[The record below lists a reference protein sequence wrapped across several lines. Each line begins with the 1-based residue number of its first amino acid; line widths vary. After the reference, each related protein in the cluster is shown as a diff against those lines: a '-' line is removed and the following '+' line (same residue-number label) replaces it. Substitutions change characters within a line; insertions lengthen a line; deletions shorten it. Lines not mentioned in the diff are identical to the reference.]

1 MLSPDV
7 RTVAMDLLRPP
18 PGRQLDLAL
27 LTTYTLDLEALLA
40 VPFAVLAHSDAG
52 IDQLLEDPLLILQGL
67 REAGDRVHVFVDET
81 GIAVPRRQREL
92 YATLED
98 SVHPV
103 RAPGGGVFH
112 PKVWLARF
120 VSPEDGDDALLRVAI
135 LSRNLTFDRSWDVA
149 LASEAKPAGRRVA
162 ASGPLSRLVGNLAEL
177 STMPLPSVLAEG
189 LETLAG
195 QVSRTRFPAP
205 AGFSD
210 APIGFHTMGLGR
222 SRRWLPKVPNGRTV
236 LAVAPFLNG
245 RALDSIR
252 GLGGGEGHLVGRREE
267 LDTVADASLSRWD
280 EVRVLADAVLDEPGD
295 ETSSRPSG
303 LHAKIIA
310 VEHGWDV
317 TWLVGSA
324 NLTAPALQG
333 RNVEIMAEI
342 SGRKS
347 RVGISQFLDGFDK
360 LCETYRRPDET
371 AVDTDEEQEGQRD
384 VEAAARAL
392 AEADLAITCVAAG
405 ERWEWRLVGQVRL
418 PEGVTAHV
426 WPVSVGEEQAIPADF
441 PVTFLLPMTR
451 LTAFAAFVVT
461 SDGRGTEPRRFALK
475 LPISG
480 VPEERAARV
489 LRSLIDSPERLLA
502 FLRALLGGLEALG
515 HAGDR
520 DEAGTTAWAWE
531 PGFEAETL
539 LEDMLRAASRD
550 PERLVAVRR
559 LIADLRGSPQG
570 RDVVPD
576 RLHAVWQAV
585 DATLGADR

>member
-1 MLSPDV
+1 
-7 RTVAMDLLRPP
+7 
-18 PGRQLDLAL
+18 
-27 LTTYTLDLEALLA
+27 
-40 VPFAVLAHSDAG
+40 
-52 IDQLLEDPLLILQGL
+52 
-67 REAGDRVHVFVDET
+67 
-81 GIAVPRRQREL
+81 
-92 YATLED
+92 
-98 SVHPV
+98 
-103 RAPGGGVFH
+103 
-112 PKVWLARF
+112 
-120 VSPEDGDDALLRVAI
+120 
-135 LSRNLTFDRSWDVA
+135 
-149 LASEAKPAGRRVA
+149 
-162 ASGPLSRLVGNLAEL
+162 
-177 STMPLPSVLAEG
+177 MPLPSVLAEG

-195 QVSRTRFPAP
+195 QVSRARFPAP

-210 APIGFHTMGLGR
+210 APIAFHTMGLGR

-252 GLGGGEGHLVGRREE
+252 GLAWGEGHLVGRREE

-280 EVRVLADAVLDEPGD
+280 EVRVLADTVLDEPGD

-324 NLTAPALQG
+324 NLTAPALEG

-371 AVDTDEEQEGQRD
+371 AVDADEEQEGQRD

-405 ERWEWRLVGQVRL
+405 ERWEWRLDGQVRL

-451 LTAFAAFVVT
+451 LDGVRRFRRVVRRPRHGTATVRAQA
-461 SDGRGTEPRRFALK
+461 SDQRRARGTCRPSASVADRQPRAPARLPPGTAGRAGSARSCGGSRRGWGQLPGRG
-475 LPISG
+475 SG
-480 VPEERAARV
+480 
-489 LRSLIDSPERLLA
+489 
-502 FLRALLGGLEALG
+502 
-515 HAGDR
+515 
-520 DEAGTTAWAWE
+520 
-531 PGFEAETL
+531 
-539 LEDMLRAASRD
+539 
-550 PERLVAVRR
+550 
-559 LIADLRGSPQG
+559 LRGG
-570 RDVVPD
+570 
-576 RLHAVWQAV
+576 
-585 DATLGADR
+585 DAP